1 MLLYGVHLYF
11 IVHINSRDHRHH
23 DLVVPGIIV
32 VVAVVVIV
40 VLNLDRHRHR

>member
-23 DLVVPGIIV
+23 DLVPGIIV